1 MARAVIFGI
10 PVSPGLALG
19 AIRRLHG
26 GTHADRRRIADE
38 AIPAEEAALRDAAAR
53 VRAELENT
61 LAAMPS
67 ALADYDEIVAA
78 QMELA
83 SDPRLLGTALAR
95 IRHRKICAAWALEET
110 VEELCEL
117 FRGMDDPYL
126 RDRAQDVRAMGLR
139 LGEALRGAGTA
150 AGTDAGILVA
160 EDLAPADVLELEPAS
175 ILAILTAEG
184 GPTSHT
190 AILARSLRVPALVG
204 VTGLP
209 GAARDGETAIVDGLS
224 GSVLLTP
231 DEADLAR
238 FAERKAA
245 YENWERHARAEAAR
259 PAESRDG
266 VAIAVRANLE
276 NATELTGVAE
286 CGADGVGLYRTEF
299 SYL

>member
-1 MARAVIFGI
+1 MARAVIYGI

-26 GTHADRRRIADE
+26 AARGEHRRIADE
-38 AIPAEEAALRDAAAR
+38 AIPAEEEALRAATAR
-53 VRAELENT
+53 VRAELEAT
-61 LAAMPS
+61 LADMPP
-67 ALADYDEIVAA
+67 ALADYAEIIGA

-110 VEELCEL
+110 VAELCEL

-139 LGEALRGAGTA
+139 LGEALHGGAAGAGGA
-150 AGTDAGILVA
+150 QKDAGVLVA
-160 EDLAPADVLELEPAS
+160 EDLAPADVMELEPAS
-175 ILAILTAEG
+175 VLAILTAEG

-209 GAARDGETAIVDGLS
+209 EAAQDGETAIVDGLS
-224 GSVLLTP
+224 GCVLLTP
-231 DEADLAR
+231 DEAALAR
-238 FAERKAA
+238 YAERK
-245 YENWERHARAEAAR
+245 
-259 PAESRDG
+259 
-266 VAIAVRANLE
+266 
-276 NATELTGVAE
+276 
-286 CGADGVGLYRTEF
+286 
-299 SYL
+299 